1 VVFAAAGSVLWKVG
15 LLMGAGQFIG
25 AQIGSRLAMKNGA
38 KIIKPLLV
46 ISCLALATKLV
57 ADSNH
62 PLRLLLG
69 F

>member
-1 VVFAAAGSVLWKVG
+1 
-15 LLMGAGQFIG
+15 MGAGQFIG

-57 ADSNH
+57 ADPNH